1 MAHLWVHQS
10 ETLNPKPWKGKAN
23 KGFEGGQMELA
34 FPYFGLSLE
43 SKRQT
48 SGVYPNNTED
58 LIYWMIYLRH
68 KFHLSESDKY

>member
-1 MAHLWVHQS
+1 MGAS
-10 ETLNPKPWKGKAN
+10 EWNPKPWKGRAN

-48 SGVYPNNTED
+48 SGVHPNNTED
-58 LIYWMIYLRH
+58 LIY
-68 KFHLSESDKY
+68 LSDLFETQVSFEWEW